1 MIRALT
7 VTNPKRTVI
16 PWWGDVAFLKR
27 KKRIE
32 FPPGITL
39 LFGPNG
45 SGKSTIIATLA
56 KTMCAW
62 QGGVSKLTE
71 ASMREF
77 FRLDIDVAPGRDSA
91 KILDGAVPEHD
102 GRGVLYL
109 DPTKA
114 PGMGAHH
121 GIDDDFGFAQIQDHF
136 NTRASAGQITVSRM
150 NDVFAA
156 LQDPSSI
163 PKPDLDFVKH
173 RRGTLSDMWL
183 PVMERLA
190 EVARGDGGKRKAG
203 IPTLLLDEPDRSLSI
218 PWAAN
223 MWFNIAE
230 RHDPKTVQIIAA
242 THCPFALDLP
252 NVNYIETEPGYLDQC
267 RRVMQQVGVR
277 WK

>member
-7 VTNPKRTVI
+7 VTNPKQTVI
-16 PWWGDVAFLKR
+16 PWWGDVPFLKR

-56 KTMCAW
+56 KTLCAW

-77 FRLDIDVAPGRDSA
+77 HKLDVGKSDNGQ
-91 KILDGAVPEHD
+91 ILDGAVPEHD
-102 GRGVLYL
+102 GRGVLFL

-114 PGMGAHH
+114 PGTSVHH
-121 GIDDDFGFAQIQDHF
+121 GIDQDFGFAQIQDHF

-156 LQDPSSI
+156 LQEPELI
-163 PKPDLDFVKH
+163 PKPDLDFVK
-173 RRGTLSDMWL
+173 RRSGTLNDMWT
-183 PVMERLA
+183 PVMKRLA
-190 EVARGDGGKRKAG
+190 EVTRGDKGKRKSG
-203 IPTLLLDEPDRSLSI
+203 VPTLLLDEPDRSLSI

-223 MWFNIAE
+223 MWLNIAE
-230 RHDPKTVQIIAA
+230 RHGASKEVQIIAA